1 MITKFRLLLTLA
13 VATLIL
19 GAPSFAVVKPIE
31 FTPQNGFSGESEGS
45 GTLTFLLGTP
55 RSFRVESHGR
65 TQTDGT
71 FRLEQRIVF
80 QGERPRNRVWVL
92 TNVSPNHYSA
102 TLSDAAGLVKGLT
115 SGSRFTLRYR
125 VKGPLFMRQDLELMS
140 DGRTINN
147 VGVITLLGI
156 PVGRLQET
164 IIRKSHDLTS
174 NNSSKP
180 TPLRGAD

>member
-1 MITKFRLLLTLA
+1 MRHGLTQALDVITKFRLLLTLG
-13 VATLIL
+13 VATLIV
-19 GAPSFAVVKPIE
+19 GEPSFAVVKPIE
-31 FTPQNGFSGESEGS
+31 FTPQNGFSGESEGN

-80 QGERPRNRVWVL
+80 EGERPRERFWVL

-102 TLSDAAGLVKGLT
+102 TLSDAASPVTGLT
-115 SGSRFTLRYR
+115 SGSRLTLQYR
-125 VKGPLFMRQDLELMS
+125 VKGPLFVRQDLELMP
-140 DGRTINN
+140 DGKTINN

-164 IIRKSHDLTS
+164 IIRKSHDLPS
-174 NNSSKP
+174 NN
-180 TPLRGAD
+180 